1 MATKAQ
7 VYAVLADDTARRITG
22 DYLDWAAFLGTSSRL
37 YKYPFRDQLLI
48 YAQRPDATA
57 CAGYDL
63 WNNTMHRYVRRG
75 SKGIALLTAGSG
87 GMGVRYVFDV
97 SDTGARRGSRNV
109 EPWQLSERTEQPVRE
124 MLEANFDADAAMPLE
139 EQIHQ
144 IASQQALAYWHD
156 HRRDILDSVADS
168 FLSEYDEF
176 NIGASFRQAAA
187 ASIAYGLQLR
197 CGLEPELY
205 REDFGEVLNFNTPAT
220 AHELGNAVSMITSHV
235 LRQIEM
241 TIRQTERSMEHDRTE
256 VQAERGLSAARPG
269 ADRSGADAAGQVRP
283 DETALSGGESSGAVH
298 KADAQREA
306 DGAPA
311 GDRADGA
318 ESARKPD
325 DRVDEAGGRDGG
337 AEGAESDDLGT
348 EHEHAA
354 GAGRGDGP
362 VGADLR
368 LTDYDPV
375 LEQMSFIIPGESE
388 QIALIDTMEAE
399 SVPATPF
406 AFSVPQEDMDDI
418 LRTGGNT
425 TNHRLILAAEFS
437 KRKPVEEMAQVLRQ
451 VYHGGN
457 GMATEH
463 GRISAWYAEDGI
475 RFAPGG
481 SARYT
486 RIVQVMSWED
496 AARRIGE
503 LLESG
508 QFMSMMELATAPA
521 HERAMIA
528 QRLWN
533 LYRDTTPDGKAFLP
547 SLEPI
552 RGGGFPDETARL
564 AERLPDPA
572 FLSGITAEMEA
583 FADAHAQNQKLLRFR
598 FHNPAAL
605 AQSLRELALP
615 RRKYESLLT
624 EVARQAAFIT
634 EDEIDDSLSKGS
646 LMAGGKGRIY
656 RFFTAYP
663 AHTPKEKADFLKEE
677 YGIGGRSHAVSG
689 SDRSGESH
697 DSKGIR
703 LEKDECPTIQLSW
716 AQVAKRIDAM
726 IARDRYM
733 TPKELESIGALQE
746 NEETLEEAPDDDEPI
761 DTEAVR
767 QRLADTG
774 IVNGEVID
782 EEALRNNPFIQQVTE
797 LTEQIQAEQDS
808 EELPV
813 PNAGEV
819 SPESSE
825 QGHPYRVGDTV
836 YLDDRPFVITQI
848 GHFNVQ
854 LRDPS
859 LDYPIFRSESIERF
873 AQLLAL
879 DERNAAMLSTIGGK
893 PAPTTDYP
901 QLHPQG
907 YPQSF
912 PQDSHV
918 PVSNSPSA
926 VENFR
931 ITDDHLGEGGAK
943 AKYGSNLTAIRTLK
957 QIEAEGRT
965 ATPDE
970 QEVLSRYVGWGG
982 LADAF
987 DPDKPTWADEYRQ
1000 LAAMLTPQEYEAAR
1014 ASTLNAHYTSPVVIR
1029 AMYDAV
1035 AQMGFTGG
1043 NILEP
1048 SMGVGNFFGM
1058 LPEGMQTSRLYGVEL
1073 DSITGRIAQQLYPKA
1088 NITVAGFET
1097 TDRRDFFD
1105 LAIGNVPFGNYQVND
1120 RAYNKLGFSIHNYFF
1135 AKAID
1140 QVRPGGVIAFVTSR
1154 YTMDQQSPEVRKYIA
1169 QRAELLGAIRLPN
1182 NAFRAN
1188 AGTEVVSDIIFLQK
1202 RDRAIEIEP
1211 DWVHVGED
1219 ADGLT
1224 MNSYFVQHPEMVL
1237 GTLSRENTQYGRE
1250 SFTVLPKEG
1259 VSLADQLHEAIGH
1272 IHGTY
1277 QEAAL
1282 PDLGDDEAIDESIP
1296 ADPDVRNF
1304 SYAVIDGTV
1313 YYRENSR
1320 MVKPHLNQTAQ
1331 ERVKGMITLRDQVR
1345 KLIDAQLDEHGDG
1358 EIEQL
1363 QQELNSLYDSFS
1375 ARFGLINDRANRLAF
1390 SSDSSYYLLCSL
1402 EILDDDHKLLRKAD
1416 MFTKRTIKQ
1425 QRSVDH
1431 VDTSA
1436 DALAVSIGERARVDL
1451 GYMAQLT
1458 GKSEEDIIHELTGV
1472 IFRIPGTEAQYV
1484 TADEYLSGNV
1494 RQKLREAKTA
1504 AQSDAAFQPN
1514 VTALEAAQP
1523 KDLEA
1528 SDIDVRLGATW
1539 IAPEYIQDFMYELLN
1554 TPYYQRRAIEVHF
1567 SPHTA
1572 EWRINGKN
1580 VVSRSNVAAYTTYGT
1595 DRANAYKILEDTLNL
1610 RDVRIYDTVQDADG
1624 REQRVLNQKA
1634 TTLAQQKQ
1642 QAIKDAFREWIWK
1655 DPERRQTLVA
1665 QYNELFNSVRPRE
1678 YDGSHIVFAGM
1689 NPEISLREHQRN
1701 AVAHVLYGGNTLLA
1715 HQVGAGKTFEMVAA
1729 AMESKR
1735 LGLCQKSMFVVPNHL
1750 TEQWA
1755 SEFLRLY
1762 PSANILVTTKKDF
1775 ETGNR
1780 KKFCARIATGDYDA
1794 VIIGHSQ
1801 FEKIPVSHE
1810 RQEQL
1815 LQDEI
1820 AEIIEGIEELK
1831 SNNGERFSIKQL
1843 EKSRK
1848 QLELKL
1854 EKLRAEDRKDDVVTF
1869 EQLGVDRLY
1878 VDEAHSYKNLFLY
1891 TKMRNVAGISTS
1903 EAQKS
1908 SDMFMKCRYMDEL
1921 TGGRGIIFA
1930 TGTPVSNSMTELYT
1944 MQRYLQYGAL
1954 QRSGMTHFDCWASTF
1969 GETTTAI
1976 ELAPEGMGY
1985 RARTRFAKFFNLPEL
2000 MNVFR
2005 EVADIKTADQLQLPT
2020 PDVEYETVVVK
2031 PTAQQ
2036 EEMVQAL
2043 SERAAA
2049 VHNKQVDPTVDN
2061 MLKITSD
2068 GRKLGLDQRLIN
2080 PLLPDDPA
2088 SKVNACVG
2096 NILRIWEA
2104 GQEDKL
2110 TQLVFCD
2117 ISTPKGTGAATAAQS
2132 GSEPFLADDAP
2143 QENTFNV
2150 YDDIREKLIAHGV
2163 PAEQIAF
2170 IHEANTEVKKKE
2182 LFAKVRSGQVRVLMG
2197 STAKMGAGTNVQDR
2211 LIALHDLDCPWR
2223 PGDLEQRAGR
2233 IVRQG
2238 NMNPEVSIFRYVT
2251 EATFD
2256 AYLWQTV
2263 ENKQKFIS
2271 QIMTSKSPVRSCE
2284 DMDETA
2290 LSYAEIKALCAGD
2303 PRIKEKMDLDVDVAR
2318 LKLMKADH
2326 QSKQFRLEDQLL
2338 KYFPQEV
2345 ERDTQLI
2352 AGFQKDIATIEAHP
2366 LPQED
2371 FVGMVVGD
2379 KLITDKE
2386 EAGKAILAACK
2397 DAAKGAPVE
2406 FGSYRGLP
2414 MRVQFDSFI
2423 NKFVLTLHGAVSHP
2437 MEVGNDARGNITR
2450 LDNAIAQIPK
2460 RLAATTEHLATVR
2473 QQIDA
2478 ARSEAG
2484 KPFPQEAELRTKSAR
2499 LAELDAALNM
2509 DRSSG
2514 ARQKDIS
2521 HSDNAR

>member
-1 MATKAQ
+1 MQTKLQ
-7 VYAVLADDTARRITG
+7 VYVALAEDTARKITS
-22 DYLDWAAFLGTSSRL
+22 DYLDWASYLTMASRL
-37 YKYPFRDQLLI
+37 YKYPYHDQLMI

-57 CAGYDL
+57 CATYEL
-63 WNNTMHRYVRRG
+63 WNERTRRYIKRG
-75 SKGIALLTAGSG
+75 AKGIALLTPGQD
-87 GMGVRYVFDV
+87 GMRLRYVFDI
-97 SDTGARRGSRNV
+97 SDTGTRANAMDIILWALTKDMLDDVQRMLAA
-109 EPWQLSERTEQPVRE
+109 EYSE
-124 MLEANFDADAAMPLE
+124 EASMELPR
-139 EQIHQ
+139 QIDQ
-144 IASQQALAYWHD
+144 IAERQALQYWQTHGQ
-156 HRRDILDSVADS
+156 DILDSVDGTP
-168 FLSEYDEF
+168 LSGYDRDAV
-176 NIGASFRQAAA
+176 GTSFRKAAA
-187 ASIAYGLQLR
+187 ASIAFTVQTR
-197 CGLEPELY
+197 CRLEPELS
-205 REDFGEVLNFNTPAT
+205 RTMFQAVLDWNTPA
-220 AHELGNAVSMITSHV
+220 AAAELGKAVSLISGQV

-241 TIRQTERSMEHDRTE
+241 TIRNAERSVEHERTD
-256 VQAERGLSAARPG
+256 VQAQRRLSVPG
-269 ADRSGADAAGQVRP
+269 DGTDQGGTTATEEVRP
-283 DETALSGGESSGAVH
+283 DAAAVSGERASGAVH
-298 KADAQREA
+298 EAVAQREA

-311 GDRADGA
+311 GDRTNGA
-318 ESARKPD
+318 EPAGAPD
-325 DRVDEAGGRDGG
+325 DPSAEAKRRDRGTESDESNGVGG
-337 AEGAESDDLGT
+337 ADEQPETS
-348 EHEHAA
+348 
-354 GAGRGDGP
+354 GRGNDL
-362 VGADLR
+362 VGSDLR

-406 AFSVPQEDMDDI
+406 AFSVSKEDMDAI

-425 TNHRLILAAEFS
+425 ANHRLILAAEFS
-437 KRKPVEEMAQVLRQ
+437 KGKPVEEMTQILRQ

-457 GMATEH
+457 GMVTEH

-486 RIVQVMSWED
+486 RIAQVMSWED

-503 LLESG
+503 LLESR
-508 QFMSMMELATAPA
+508 QFMSVMELATAPA

-528 QRLWN
+528 QRLWY
-533 LYRDTTPDGKAFLP
+533 LYGDTTTEGKAFLP
-547 SLEPI
+547 AMESI

-564 AERLPDPA
+564 AERLADPA
-572 FLSGITAEMEA
+572 FLSGITTEMDA
-583 FADAHAQNQKLLRFR
+583 FADAYAQNQKLLRFR
-598 FHNPAAL
+598 FHNPSAL
-605 AQSLRELALP
+605 AQSIRELALS
-615 RRKYESLLT
+615 RREYESLLT
-624 EVARQAAFIT
+624 EVARPAAFIT
-634 EDEIDDSLSKGS
+634 EDEMDAQLASGS
-646 LMAGGKGRIY
+646 SMAGGKERIY

-663 AHTPKEKADFLKEE
+663 AHTPKEKADYLKEE

-689 SDRSGESH
+689 SDHSSESH
-697 DSKGIR
+697 DGKGIK
-703 LEKDECPTIQLSW
+703 LQKEGCPAVQLSW
-716 AQVAKRIDAM
+716 AQVVKRMDAL
-726 IARDRYM
+726 IARGRYM
-733 TPKELESIGALQE
+733 TQSELENISALPE
-746 NEETLEEAPDDDEPI
+746 KEVTIEELDDDEPI
-761 DTEAVR
+761 DTEYVR
-767 QRLADTG
+767 QGLAASG
-774 IVNGEVID
+774 IVNGEVVD
-782 EEALRNNPFIQQVTE
+782 EDALRSSPFIRQVTE
-797 LTEQIQAEQDS
+797 LAEQIQAEQDS
-808 EELPV
+808 EESPV
-813 PNAGEV
+813 VDAGKN
-819 SPESSE
+819 SPGAAEPK
-825 QGHPYRVGDTV
+825 HLYKVGDTV
-836 YLDDRPFVITQI
+836 YLDHQPFII
-848 GHFNVQ
+848 EKMGLFDIS

-859 LDYPIFRSESIERF
+859 QRYPIFRSESYPRFER
-873 AQLLAL
+873 LLAE
-879 DERNAAMLSTIGGK
+879 DERNAHLLSTDET
-893 PAPTTDYP
+893 PA
-901 QLHPQG
+901 
-907 YPQSF
+907 QSLEKIKLKNIVLDITA
-912 PQDSHV
+912 QADEEHV
-918 PVSNSPSA
+918 PVSPQSVA
-926 VENFR
+926 ENFR
-931 ITDDHLGEGGAK
+931 ITDEHLGEGGAK
-943 AKYGSNLTAIRTLK
+943 TKFGNNLTAIQTLK
-957 QIEAEGRT
+957 QIEAEGRL
-965 ATPDE
+965 ATQDE
-970 QEVLSRYVGWGG
+970 KEILSRYVGWGG

-987 DPDKPTWADEYRQ
+987 DPDKSAWADEYRQ
-1000 LAAMLTPQEYEAAR
+1000 LAAILTPQEYEAAR

-1058 LPEGMQTSRLYGVEL
+1058 LPDSMAGSRLYGVEL
-1073 DSITGRIAQQLYPKA
+1073 DSITGRIARQLYPKA

-1120 RAYNKLGFSIHNYFF
+1120 RVLGKLGFSIHNYFF

-1169 QRAELLGAIRLPN
+1169 QRAELLGALRLPN

-1211 DWVHVGED
+1211 DWVHVGEN

-1259 VSLADQLHEAIGH
+1259 ASLADQLHEAIGH
-1272 IHGTY
+1272 IHGIY

-1282 PDLGDDEAIDESIP
+1282 PDLCDEEAIDESIP
-1296 ADPDVRNF
+1296 AEPDVRNF
-1304 SYAVIDGTV
+1304 SYSVIDGTV

-1331 ERVKGMITLRDQVR
+1331 ERIKGMIALRDQVR

-1363 QQELNSLYDSFS
+1363 QQELNTLYDSYS

-1451 GYMAQLT
+1451 GYMVQLT
-1458 GKSEEDIIHELTGV
+1458 GKSEEDIVQELTGV

-1514 VTALEAAQP
+1514 VKAMEAAQP

-1624 REQRVLNQKA
+1624 KEQRVLNQKA

-1655 DPERRQTLVA
+1655 DPARRQTLVA
-1665 QYNELFNSVRPRE
+1665 QYNELFNSIRPRE

-1701 AVAHVLYGGNTLLA
+1701 AVAHALYGGNTLLA

-1820 AEIIEGIEELK
+1820 AEIMDGIEELK
-1831 SNNGERFSIKQL
+1831 NNDGERFSIKQL

-1908 SDMFMKCRYMDEL
+1908 SDMYMKCRYMDEL

-1976 ELAPEGMGY
+1976 ELAPEGTGY

-2000 MNVFR
+2000 MNLFK
-2005 EVADIKTADQLQLPT
+2005 EVADIKTADQLNLPRPT
-2020 PDVEYETVVVK
+2020 AHYETVVVK
-2031 PTAQQ
+2031 PSAYQQ
-2036 EEMVQAL
+2036 EMVQAL

-2049 VHNKQVDPTVDN
+2049 VHSGAVEPSVDN
-2061 MLKITSD
+2061 MLRITSD
-2068 GRKLGLDQRLIN
+2068 GRKLGLDQRLMN
-2080 PLLPDDPA
+2080 PLLPDDPG
-2088 SKVNACVG
+2088 SKVNACVQ
-2096 NILRIWEA
+2096 NIVRIWREGA
-2104 GQEDKL
+2104 AEKL

-2117 ISTPKGTGAATAAQS
+2117 LSTPRGKAASEKETADADTLLADET
-2132 GSEPFLADDAP
+2132 GSE
-2143 QENTFNV
+2143 NFNV
-2150 YDDIREKLIAHGV
+2150 YDDIRAKLIAQGI
-2163 PAEQIAF
+2163 PKEQIAF
-2170 IHEANTEVKKKE
+2170 IHEANTEVRKKE

-2197 STAKMGAGTNVQDR
+2197 STAKMGAGTNV
-2211 LIALHDLDCPWR
+2211 
-2223 PGDLEQRAGR
+2223 RA
-2233 IVRQG
+2233 
-2238 NMNPEVSIFRYVT
+2238 T
-2251 EATFD
+2251 
-2256 AYLWQTV
+2256 
-2263 ENKQKFIS
+2263 
-2271 QIMTSKSPVRSCE
+2271 RS
-2284 DMDETA
+2284 
-2290 LSYAEIKALCAGD
+2290 
-2303 PRIKEKMDLDVDVAR
+2303 
-2318 LKLMKADH
+2318 
-2326 QSKQFRLEDQLL
+2326 
-2338 KYFPQEV
+2338 
-2345 ERDTQLI
+2345 
-2352 AGFQKDIATIEAHP
+2352 
-2366 LPQED
+2366 
-2371 FVGMVVGD
+2371 
-2379 KLITDKE
+2379 
-2386 EAGKAILAACK
+2386 
-2397 DAAKGAPVE
+2397 
-2406 FGSYRGLP
+2406 
-2414 MRVQFDSFI
+2414 
-2423 NKFVLTLHGAVSHP
+2423 
-2437 MEVGNDARGNITR
+2437 
-2450 LDNAIAQIPK
+2450 
-2460 RLAATTEHLATVR
+2460 
-2473 QQIDA
+2473 
-2478 ARSEAG
+2478 
-2484 KPFPQEAELRTKSAR
+2484 
-2499 LAELDAALNM
+2499 
-2509 DRSSG
+2509 
-2514 ARQKDIS
+2514 
-2521 HSDNAR
+2521 